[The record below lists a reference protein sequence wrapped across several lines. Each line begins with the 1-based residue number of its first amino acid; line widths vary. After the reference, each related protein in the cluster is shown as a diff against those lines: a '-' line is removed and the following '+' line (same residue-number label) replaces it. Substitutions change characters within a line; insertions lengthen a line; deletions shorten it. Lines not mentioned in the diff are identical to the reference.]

1 MKIGK
6 WSTTPA
12 NNSTTPPDGWPEGMA
27 PSSVNDCGR
36 EMMAAIKTM
45 VNTIEYIDLDN
56 TPTYASATTFN
67 LGTAD
72 TTNWEVGRRVKL
84 FDATTLYGT
93 INSVSATFVSVRL
106 DSGAL
111 TSSLSSAALAI
122 TRNTN
127 NSLPEAAFQA
137 QRNFVINGN
146 LEVWQRSASFASVA
160 NFQYTADRFI
170 FEKGTTTATFDINRG
185 ASAPTVAS
193 AGMQL
198 NSCLNVVVTA
208 ADAAVGNS
216 DYAAVTTRIE
226 GYNWRSLA
234 HRPCA
239 LSFHVNTNKSGVY
252 AVAVRSTGVSASY
265 VHNYTVS
272 ATGAW
277 QRVFVPLPEAPAS
290 PYTWDYSAGVGLH
303 VTWTL
308 MGGLDTQTT
317 GDEWTAMNAL
327 CTASQVNFAA
337 SASNTWAI
345 AGITLHSGLADVPC
359 EMRRY
364 DDELAACQRY
374 YWRGL
379 PCGAVNGNAYTV
391 NCVLSWPVA
400 FPQTMRA
407 TASCTLVLAGSTF
420 AFLDSAQTTAALPTR
435 DGVRLL
441 SIATAANPN
450 CNITFGASDYI
461 EASAE
466 L

>member
-6 WSTTPA
+6 WSTTAA

-27 PSSVNDCGR
+27 PASVNDCGR
-36 EMMAAIKTM
+36 EMMAAIKTA
-45 VNTIEYIDLDN
+45 VNTLEYIDLDN
-56 TPTYASATTFN
+56 TPSYLTSTSFS

-93 INSVSATFVSVRL
+93 INSVSATYVSVRL
-106 DSGAL
+106 DSGVL

-122 TRNTN
+122 VRNTN
-127 NSLPEAAFQA
+127 NSLPEAPYQNK
-137 QRNFVINGN
+137 NFIVNGN

-170 FEKGTTTATFDINRG
+170 FEKGITTATFDINRV
-185 ASAPTVAS
+185 ASAPTIAS
-193 AGMQL
+193 AGVLL
-198 NSCLNVVVTA
+198 NSCLNVVVTS
-208 ADAAVGNS
+208 ADAAVGAS
-216 DYAAVTTRIE
+216 DYAALTTRIE
-226 GYNWRSLA
+226 GYNWRNLA
-234 HRPCA
+234 HRPMA

-252 AVAVRSTGVSASY
+252 AVAIRSTNVSASY

-277 QRVFVPLPEAPAS
+277 QRVFVPIPEAPA
-290 PYTWDYSAGVGLH
+290 PGYTWDYSAGVGLH

-308 MGGLDTQTT
+308 MGGAQIQTT

-345 AGITLHSGLADVPC
+345 AGITLHSGLADTPC
-359 EMRRY
+359 EMRPY
-364 DDELAACQRY
+364 DVELAACQRY

-379 PCGAVNGNAYTV
+379 PCGAINGNAYTV
-391 NCVLSWPVA
+391 NCVMSWPVA
-400 FPQTMRA
+400 FPQQMRA
-407 TASCTLVLAGSTF
+407 TASCTLVVAGSTF
-420 AFLDSAQTTAALPTR
+420 NFLDSAQTTVALATQN
-435 DGVRLL
+435 GVRLL
-441 SIATAANPN
+441 TVATAANPN

-461 EASAE
+461 EANAE